1 MLPTTRRPPRWLALT
16 LVLALLSLPFAGPAH
31 ATLTGQVGINMD
43 LRDTRTVGTETAT
56 STIAQAFTWTISHGT
71 GANQAQQCYQGVR
84 TLTTGATEDLDLQG
98 ALTNLFGTTLF
109 SALKFIA
116 VSAAAANTTNITI
129 SRPAGATG
137 VTLFG
142 AVSGSLA
149 PLKPGGFF
157 AFADPSAAGVPVTA
171 STADLITITNSAGAS
186 ATYTVVICGEQ

>member
-1 MLPTTRRPPRWLALT
+1 MMRTRPTRWLALT
-16 LVLALLSLPFAGPAH
+16 LALALLAVPFAGPAH
-31 ATLTGQVGINMD
+31 ATLTGQVGVSMD
-43 LRDTRTVGTETAT
+43 LSDQRTVGAESATAKI
-56 STIAQAFTWTISHGT
+56 STAFTWTIAHGT
-71 GANQAQQCYQGVR
+71 GINQAQHCYQGVR

-98 ALTNLFGTTLF
+98 ALANTFGVTLF
-109 SALKFIA
+109 SALKFIG
-116 VSAAAANTTNITI
+116 VSAAAANTTNLTI

-171 STADLITITNSAGAS
+171 TSADLITITNSAGAS
-186 ATYTVVICGEQ
+186 ATYTVVLCGEQ